1 MSELYLKK
9 FSARTDR
16 GELQEIFGFSN
27 VERVTVFDVKA
38 IDMEDDA
45 GEMIIESLTG
55 KIQVNLED
63 GEKVTGTI
71 TGKFN
76 GEFLEIDAQFNQNFD
91 EEDMVVEMLNAEN
104 FEFIGALQGA
114 HPSMESVTKPSDI
127 EKLLSNS
134 ESLMDGE
141 KNISKNINVTITV
154 EGNTCTP
161 SCQFFADEDL
171 PGPRCSLFDDEL
183 ELTNDAEDILRCN
196 KCLKTF
202 GKDGDLKASVKTNKG
217 SLLSKSEYDPE
228 EDMEFDDEDDD
239 SEQLEWEAGEL
250 ESEARGLIVHA
261 AQEILMNNED
271 AFFQYVQDWIEAKTD
286 EGYSRDELDS
296 EIGSEYIAS
305 VLHDLMLTLD
315 EFAQES

>member
-1 MSELYLKK
+1 MNNE
-9 FSARTDR
+9 
-16 GELQEIFGFSN
+16 
-27 VERVTVFDVKA
+27 KA
-38 IDMEDDA
+38 IKSKA
-45 GEMIIESLTG
+45 I
-55 KIQVNLED
+55 K
-63 GEKVTGTI
+63 
-71 TGKFN
+71 
-76 GEFLEIDAQFNQNFD
+76 
-91 EEDMVVEMLNAEN
+91 
-104 FEFIGALQGA
+104 
-114 HPSMESVTKPSDI
+114 ESVKPSDMDALI
-127 EKLLSNS
+127 SEVMPKVYEYDGLNHISKNINVTITTEGKYCSGSCQFFDLNGPWCSLFSKEQQLSNDAIS
-134 ESLMDGE
+134 ELLRCKQCLKTFGEEDSTTEE
-141 KNISKNINVTITV
+141 KNISKNINVTIKLDG
-154 EGNTCTP
+154 EYCSP
-161 SCQFFADEDL
+161 SCQFFIDGDFSAPL
-171 PGPRCSLFDDEL
+171 CALSGDEL
-183 ELTNDAEDILRCN
+183 ELTNGAEDILRCEQ
-196 KCLKTF
+196 CLKTF
-202 GKDGDLKASVKTNKG
+202 GPADLEASTKINRG